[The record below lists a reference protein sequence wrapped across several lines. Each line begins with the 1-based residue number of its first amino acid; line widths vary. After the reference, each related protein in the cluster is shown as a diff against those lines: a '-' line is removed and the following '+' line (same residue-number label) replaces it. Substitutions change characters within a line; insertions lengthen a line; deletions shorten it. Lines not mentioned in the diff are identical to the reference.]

1 MRGQWCGRSAIGPIL
16 GTVVLCAGSALGP
29 ITRAQENEA
38 PQAAPPAVAVAPLP
52 AAAGAP
58 PAALSFTI
66 PRAASPIRI
75 DGILDDEA
83 WKSALVLD
91 LAYEIDPGE
100 NTPAPV
106 KTECLLLYDAD
117 GLHAAFRAHDP
128 DPTAIRAHL
137 SDRDQAFRD
146 DFVGIFLDTFNDERR
161 GVQLFVNPL
170 GVQMDG
176 SRNDVGNGGDQS
188 EDPTWDAIWHS
199 AGRIT
204 ADGYEV
210 EMSVPFT
217 SLRFSRADEQLT
229 WGFLAMRNYPR
240 DLRHQILLRPLDRD
254 RDCFFCQEAKLT
266 GFNGITPGRNLEFD
280 PTITAHRADERD
292 DAAGAPLES
301 NPAAAEGGLSARWSI
316 TPNLTL
322 NTALNPD
329 FSQVEA
335 DTAQLAVNTRFALFF
350 PEKRPFFME
359 AADFF
364 STPLNVVYTRTVH
377 EPEWGIKLSGKE
389 GAHALG
395 VAFGRDH
402 KTSLIFPSNQESD
415 DTLLD
420 QENNVGVL
428 RYRHDVGKNSTLG
441 VLLADREGADYQ
453 NRLYGV
459 DGHLRLSDKDTLKFQ
474 AMKSD
479 TRYPDAIAAE
489 FGQPA
494 GRFGDP
500 AWFLRYLH
508 VSRDWFWATTYEDLG
523 RDFRTDTGFIPR
535 VDTRRHA
542 AVVERNLWGAK
553 DDWYTRLIFGI
564 WGYRIENHDQT
575 LTDSDLGIHSLILG
589 PRQSNLFTRVAVQ
602 KEFFEGVTYDKTVG
616 ELFFNIRPTGD
627 FTCSLKGNFG
637 DAVDYDNQR
646 PGKLFRIA
654 PGITLDLGRHFHVQI
669 DNTIERLDAGG
680 GRLYRANLA
689 QMRLVYQFSV
699 RTFVRAIVQHTDVKR
714 AVALYDPLLNPDGV
728 EARERDVLTQL
739 LYSYKINP
747 QTLIYVGYSDTRDN
761 EHDVSLEQRDRRV
774 FVKIGYAW
782 VL

>member
-316 TPNLTL
+316 T
-322 NTALNPD
+322 
-329 FSQVEA
+329 Q
-335 DTAQLAVNTRFALFF
+335 
-350 PEKRPFFME
+350 
-359 AADFF
+359 
-364 STPLNVVYTRTVH
+364 
-377 EPEWGIKLSGKE
+377 
-389 GAHALG
+389 
-395 VAFGRDH
+395 
-402 KTSLIFPSNQESD
+402 
-415 DTLLD
+415 
-420 QENNVGVL
+420 
-428 RYRHDVGKNSTLG
+428 
-441 VLLADREGADYQ
+441 
-453 NRLYGV
+453 
-459 DGHLRLSDKDTLKFQ
+459 
-474 AMKSD
+474 
-479 TRYPDAIAAE
+479 PDAQHRA
-489 FGQPA
+489 QPRFLA
-494 GRFGDP
+494 G
-500 AWFLRYLH
+500 
-508 VSRDWFWATTYEDLG
+508 
-523 RDFRTDTGFIPR
+523 
-535 VDTRRHA
+535 
-542 AVVERNLWGAK
+542 
-553 DDWYTRLIFGI
+553 
-564 WGYRIENHDQT
+564 
-575 LTDSDLGIHSLILG
+575 
-589 PRQSNLFTRVAVQ
+589 
-602 KEFFEGVTYDKTVG
+602 
-616 ELFFNIRPTGD
+616 
-627 FTCSLKGNFG
+627 
-637 DAVDYDNQR
+637 
-646 PGKLFRIA
+646 
-654 PGITLDLGRHFHVQI
+654 
-669 DNTIERLDAGG
+669 
-680 GRLYRANLA
+680 
-689 QMRLVYQFSV
+689 
-699 RTFVRAIVQHTDVKR
+699 
-714 AVALYDPLLNPDGV
+714 
-728 EARERDVLTQL
+728 
-739 LYSYKINP
+739 
-747 QTLIYVGYSDTRDN
+747 
-761 EHDVSLEQRDRRV
+761 
-774 FVKIGYAW
+774 
-782 VL
+782 